1 MSYDFMMM
9 KPKADVMA
17 EIESLEDLGEH
28 TLLRQDPAALV
39 DALSSLFPE
48 LGWNKESDG
57 GWFGSL
63 QGDDTWYEF
72 HIGAEPD
79 YSWSV
84 CTSRLSNTRSLVP
97 IICDTL
103 GLLAFDG
110 QANLLIWPAGYSY
123 SHDN

>member
-9 KPKADVMA
+9 KPNPERES

-39 DALSSLFPE
+39 AALSSLFPDIAWRRE
-48 LGWNKESDG
+48 DGG

-63 QGDDTWYEF
+63 KGDDSWYEF
-72 HIGAEPD
+72 RIEEASD
-79 YSWSV
+79 YSWSIR
-84 CTSRLSNTRSLVP
+84 TSHRAGTRNLVP
-97 IICDTL
+97 VICDRL

-110 QANLLIWPAGYSY
+110 QANLLIWPAASV
-123 SHDN
+123 

>member
-28 TLLRQDPAALV
+28 TLLRQDPATLV
-39 DALSSLFPE
+39 EALSSLFPE
-48 LGWNKESDG
+48 LAWNKESDG

-63 QGDDTWYEF
+63 EGSDTWYEF
-72 HIGAEPD
+72 RIGAEPD

-84 CTSRLSNTRSLVP
+84 CTSRLTNTRSLVP

-110 QANLLIWPAGYSY
+110 QANLLIWPAGYSP
-123 SHDN
+123 SS